1 MSTLEYLVVATI
13 SNKNVDIKYSGQN
26 IYYLFTSC
34 LCHWRS
40 ILEHYL
46 FKVVR
51 YLQFFFRAAVV
62 KYSVLLLSLQA
73 LCNAAKL

>member
-26 IYYLFTSC
+26 IDYLCTSC
-34 LCHWRS
+34 MCHWRS